1 MAASLAPALIEGLK
15 INPKEKLDMILEPLQ
30 VMIQLAV
37 LSFCPIGTK
46 ISISENILYL
56 QRPTWSQGIWRWY
69 GRDSKEDLYYLF
81 HAIRRYY
88 LWYKSDNNT
97 FYTYILNKAKTGI
110 EKLIETYN
118 KSEKTSLIHTLSLY
132 KNILN
137 LESKELFKASTTETI
152 NMDSVF
158 CQIKDI
164 YDEKILII
172 LSNLLMIID
181 EEKTDSNIDE
191 YYASL
196 QHFLIPTHLCIQ
208 RWIRDKLTC

>member
-1 MAASLAPALIEGLK
+1 MVARYMEMVWVVIQKK
-15 INPKEKLDMILEPLQ
+15 IFIIYFML
-30 VMIQLAV
+30 
-37 LSFCPIGTK
+37 F
-46 ISISENILYL
+46 
-56 QRPTWSQGIWRWY
+56 
-69 GRDSKEDLYYLF
+69 ED
-81 HAIRRYY
+81 II

-181 EEKTDSNIDE
+181 EEKNR
-191 YYASL
+191 
-196 QHFLIPTHLCIQ
+196 F
-208 RWIRDKLTC
+208 